1 MKIEELKIKMLQFN
15 PGKDNFSDMYEE
27 LEASYQ
33 QLLAMSEQ
41 LSHTDAHFS
50 QLIKNMRD
58 IVWVSNNQG
67 EIQFINEIVSEIL
80 GYSKDEMIGRK
91 LYEFMCPLHEYR
103 YGRCKDIVALM
114 NELEFNR
121 QEMWMLHKDGNTR
134 KVLEV
139 NTKHIKEANNPLEIQ
154 GVGRDITDRIQIE
167 RKLAQKNRHMEFVS
181 QISASI
187 TQNLSFTNLDQLIED
202 TCKNI
207 VTNVNVPLCTIRIKD
222 SQNYLILKAAYGRYK
237 SEISSN
243 PFNLSENYFK
253 TIMKDKQPLILTSEN
268 VKEATQEVKTVFNNG
283 KIKNLLIL
291 PLNTNESTVG
301 IMAIGLDAEFSNE
314 YTSLFASLSNNLAF
328 AIEKSRLYQNLKN
341 YYMNIIM
348 TLVAAME
355 AKDTYTQGHSLRV
368 SEYAVK
374 IAKALNLSKIDIEE
388 IEIAGILHDIG
399 KIGISDYILG
409 KPGCLTKEEFDIIKT
424 HPTIGMK
431 ILDNIG
437 VSSSMRDAILY
448 HHLRYDLKGY
458 PENTEIKELPLF
470 ARIIGVADALDAMTS
485 NRSYKKAMN
494 CSDVKAEFSKHSGHQ
509 FCPNVVEILF
519 KILDEKGI
527 IPLNECFDNK

>member
-1 MKIEELKIKMLQFN
+1 
-15 PGKDNFSDMYEE
+15 
-27 LEASYQ
+27 
-33 QLLAMSEQ
+33 
-41 LSHTDAHFS
+41 
-50 QLIKNMRD
+50 
-58 IVWVSNNQG
+58 
-67 EIQFINEIVSEIL
+67 
-80 GYSKDEMIGRK
+80 
-91 LYEFMCPLHEYR
+91 
-103 YGRCKDIVALM
+103 
-114 NELEFNR
+114 
-121 QEMWMLHKDGNTR
+121 
-134 KVLEV
+134 
-139 NTKHIKEANNPLEIQ
+139 
-154 GVGRDITDRIQIE
+154 
-167 RKLAQKNRHMEFVS
+167 
-181 QISASI
+181 
-187 TQNLSFTNLDQLIED
+187 
-202 TCKNI
+202 
-207 VTNVNVPLCTIRIKD
+207 
-222 SQNYLILKAAYGRYK
+222 
-237 SEISSN
+237 
-243 PFNLSENYFK
+243 
-253 TIMKDKQPLILTSEN
+253 
-268 VKEATQEVKTVFNNG
+268 
-283 KIKNLLIL
+283 
-291 PLNTNESTVG
+291 
-301 IMAIGLDAEFSNE
+301 MAIGLDAEFSNE